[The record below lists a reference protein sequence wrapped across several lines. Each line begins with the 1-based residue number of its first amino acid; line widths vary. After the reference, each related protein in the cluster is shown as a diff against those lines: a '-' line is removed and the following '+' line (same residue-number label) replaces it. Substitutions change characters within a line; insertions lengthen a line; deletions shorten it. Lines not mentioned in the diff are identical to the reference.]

1 MTSWPSLAGVDDRQL
16 AESLRLAG
24 ANALTNVYDAYAAR
38 LYDYCHALLHDREAA
53 ADAVHD
59 SLIAAKRH
67 AGKLQDPERFRGWLY
82 AIARNHCVRLRRD
95 PDRQPEHRPAPE
107 TEDEELLDAKQRA
120 QRKEA
125 RLVIHSALSVLSV
138 PEREAVDL
146 TGRHELDPREI
157 ARMFGLPEPEAA
169 SLVEDARRNLTN
181 ALSVVITVRAVGK
194 DCQEASSLVDDW
206 PLDGETCRRL
216 IKHVRTCK
224 ICRERLNRKVPTR
237 ALLQALPIAKID
249 GRVRSRVHQTATA
262 PERSR
267 ERLEIA
273 RLAEPF
279 DRDGWPVPAEHA
291 AEIGSPARRSPRL
304 WPAVAAAV
312 CGLAVVGMAVACL
325 PQWGGQ
331 PESVGQAQA
340 APSEDVYPS
349 DDVPSAPEPSVEP
362 SEPSRTPKA
371 SRTPSATPTP
381 DRTTRRPSPSEEPP
395 PDPSPSLSIQG
406 CRMPSGNPTCE
417 ITLTASGGSVRWQVT
432 DTSFNVK
439 ASGEGTLR
447 AGQST
452 TVTVRRRQALCLGG
466 GEGTVTFAPGGA
478 VGVSWTC

>member
-1 MTSWPSLAGVDDRQL
+1 VTSWPSLAGVDDRQL

-24 ANALTNVYDAYAAR
+24 ANALTKVYDAYAAR
-38 LYDYCHALLHDREAA
+38 LYDYCHALLQDQEAA

-95 PDRQPEHRPAPE
+95 PDRGLERRPAPE
-107 TEDEELLDAKQRA
+107 NDEEEYLDAKQRA

-125 RLVIHSALSVLSV
+125 RLVIHSALTVLTV

-157 ARMFGLPEPEAA
+157 ARMFGMTEPDAGA
-169 SLVEDARRNLTN
+169 LVEEARRNLTN

-194 DCQEASSLVDDW
+194 ECGEASSLVDSW
-206 PLDGETCRRL
+206 PVDGETCRKL
-216 IKHVRTCK
+216 IKHVRSCK
-224 ICRERLNRKVPTR
+224 ICREQLNRKVPTR
-237 ALLQALPIAKID
+237 ALLQALPAAKI
-249 GRVRSRVHQTATA
+249 GGHVRTRVHTTATA

-279 DRDGWPVPAEHA
+279 DREGWPVPAEPA
-291 AEIGSPARRSPRL
+291 AELGGPARRSPRL

-312 CGLAVVGMAVACL
+312 CGIAVVGTAVACL
-325 PQWGGQ
+325 PDWDGKPQDA
-331 PESVGQAQA
+331 GQAQA
-340 APSEDVYPS
+340 APTAGVPS
-349 DDVPSAPEPSVEP
+349 DVPSGDPSVDP
-362 SEPSRTPKA
+362 SAPGSPSPNKSSKTPKA
-371 SRTPSATPTP
+371 SPKPSKTTKRPQPPQQPDPTP
-381 DRTTRRPSPSEEPP
+381 RLTIRGCSMESGQRSC
-395 PDPSPSLSIQG
+395 SI
-406 CRMPSGNPTCE
+406 R
-417 ITLTASGGSVRWQVT
+417 LTASGGAVRWQVT
-432 DTSFNVK
+432 DTSIGLQ
-439 ASGEGTLR
+439 ASGGGTLA

-452 TVTVRRRQALCLGG
+452 NVTVSRQGLCLGG
-466 GEGTVTFAPGGA
+466 GEGSVSFSPGGA
-478 VGVSWTC
+478 VGVSWIC